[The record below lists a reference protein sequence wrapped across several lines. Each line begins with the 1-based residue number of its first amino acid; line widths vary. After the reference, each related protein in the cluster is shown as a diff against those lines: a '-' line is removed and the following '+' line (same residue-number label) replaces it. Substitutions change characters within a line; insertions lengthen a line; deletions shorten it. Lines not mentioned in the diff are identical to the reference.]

1 MRAFSKGKLAYLIS
15 ALSMTTILSGCQTAR
30 VSGARLP
37 PVSDVVP
44 AAVERPPIRSGD
56 NAKVAAM
63 KYRNYG
69 DQNRYRLGQARGNYE
84 AVRSIYR
91 AP

>member
-1 MRAFSKGKLAYLIS
+1 
-15 ALSMTTILSGCQTAR
+15 
-30 VSGARLP
+30 
-37 PVSDVVP
+37 
-44 AAVERPPIRSGD
+44 
-56 NAKVAAM
+56 M